1 MPDVLAEGQTR
12 IDQHTAL
19 HWAWT
24 LLRHREIQESMERIF
39 NTLNRLSDGINVD
52 FEDLI
57 KELEEAEKHE

>member
-1 MPDVLAEGQTR
+1 MGDIIAEGQTR

-39 NTLNRLSDGINVD
+39 NMLTTLSSGVNVD
-52 FEDLI
+52 FEALI
-57 KELEEAEKHE
+57 KDLEAEGSE